1 MEIINKSMDAYEI
14 AENLFN
20 NKFENNNIDISTN
33 QDLKTYFEMLVIIT
47 VEGLKKFFG
56 NENNTVDIELL
67 SKKDFAKLNS
77 YLNHIN
83 INMKLKIIDLKR
95 WEQYDK
101 YHTIM
106 YNKQEILDSTKLED
120 LNFIIE
126 KNNVYVINFVYK
138 II

>member
-20 NKFENNNIDISTN
+20 NKFENNNIDISTD

-83 INMKLKIIDLKR
+83 INMNLKIID
-95 WEQYDK
+95 
-101 YHTIM
+101 M
-106 YNKQEILDSTKLED
+106 
-120 LNFIIE
+120 
-126 KNNVYVINFVYK
+126 
-138 II
+138 

>member
-1 MEIINKSMDAYEI
+1 MDAYEI

-20 NKFENNNIDISTN
+20 NKFENNNIDISTD

-83 INMKLKIIDLKR
+83 INMNLKIIDLKR

-106 YNKQEILDSTKLED
+106 YNKQEISNSTKLED

-126 KNNVYVINFVYK
+126 KNNVYVINFAYK